1 MVDEV
6 NRLVGNLLAAGS
18 GVFLP
23 GVGRSLSSGAVPSGF
38 PNALSSLLA
47 AWYPSLRSSRGY
59 RLPMNWHVRCT
70 ATLPEHRMFTTAGFP
85 ARARATC

>member
-1 MVDEV
+1 MSNYPMVDEV

-23 GVGRSLSSGAVPSGF
+23 GVGSLFVER
-38 PNALSSLLA
+38 
-47 AWYPSLRSSRGY
+47 RSSRGY

-70 ATLPEHRMFTTAGFP
+70 ATLPELRMFTTAGFP